1 MWNAKDLTGRRFG
14 QLVVIGVGENTHDG
28 RKRWKCKCDCG
39 AETLVITGNL
49 TTGHTKSCGCRI
61 ESVRNDLTGRRFG
74 MLEVISYA
82 GRDNRNKPLWTCKCD
97 CGNTTVVNSSALVTG
112 NTKSCGCLRLLGN
125 NTIHGM
131 AYTRLYSIYNNMIR
145 RCYESSFG
153 SFYLYGGRGISVC
166 DEWRDKDTGK
176 EKFFNWAFENGYADD
191 LTLDRIDF
199 NGNYSPD
206 NCRWANRSMQ
216 SFNRRNSQSKTG
228 ARGVDYK
235 DRYGGRYIA
244 RIGYNNQKIYLG
256 SFKRIEDAI
265 EARKK
270 AEMKYFGM
278 ILN

>member
-14 QLVVIGVGENTHDG
+14 QLVVIGVGEKTHDG

-61 ESVRNDLTGRRFG
+61 ESVRNDLTGRRFD

-125 NTIHGM
+125 NTIHRM
-131 AYTRLYSIYNNMIR
+131 SYTRLYSIYNSMIR
-145 RCYESSFG
+145 RCYEEG
-153 SFYLYGGRGISVC
+153 TTGYENYGGRGISVC
-166 DEWRDKDTGK
+166 DEWR
-176 EKFFNWAFENGYADD
+176 EKSIGMIRFFDWAFANGYTDE
-191 LTLDRIDF
+191 LTLDRIDV
-199 NGNYSPD
+199 NGNYSPN

-216 SFNRRNSQSKTG
+216 SFNRRNSQSRTG
-228 ARGVDYK
+228 ARGVDYQ

-244 RIGYNNQKIYLG
+244 RIGYQNQNIYLG

-278 ILN
+278 TLN